1 MQELEEEE
9 APACAVVPH
18 DFAKQKLLVMTSGVS
33 CAHDHQLATKQLSRR
48 SKKHTKNIQCN
59 KSSSIFM

>member
-18 DFAKQKLLVMTSGVS
+18 DFAKQKL
-33 CAHDHQLATKQLSRR
+33 
-48 SKKHTKNIQCN
+48 
-59 KSSSIFM
+59 